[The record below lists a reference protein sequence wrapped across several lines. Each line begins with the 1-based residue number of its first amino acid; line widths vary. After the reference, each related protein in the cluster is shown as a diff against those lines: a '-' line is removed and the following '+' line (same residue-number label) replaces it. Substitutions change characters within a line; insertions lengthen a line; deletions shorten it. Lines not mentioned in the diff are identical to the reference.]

1 MADAELNRLPAPDA
15 SADLR
20 LNFLPRLEPALLGEY
35 DELLPTRP
43 GLAHQ
48 FVRLHLLIWQKA
60 LAGDATDARRVRL
73 ALSSF
78 VEELGLDGGRVDAID
93 ALIYDL
99 LNTMIDRDCQGRT
112 QDLFAYGAALAFS
125 SVHILGEVPD
135 APEAAQD
142 EAAGFAFT

>member
-1 MADAELNRLPAPDA
+1 MADVELNRLPAPDA

-20 LNFLPRLEPALLGEY
+20 LNFLPRLETVLLGEY
-35 DELLPTRP
+35 DELLPSRP

-48 FVRLHLLIWQKA
+48 FVRLHLLIWKKA
-60 LAGDATDARRVRL
+60 LGGDTADAGRIRL

-78 VEELGLDGGRVDAID
+78 VEELGLDARRVDVID

-99 LNTMIDRDCQGRT
+99 LNTMINRDCRGQT

-125 SVHILGEVPD
+125 SVHVLGEVP
-135 APEAAQD
+135 EAVQD
-142 EAAGFAFT
+142 EAASSAFS